1 MNVLYAFLALIL
13 CDSIYISGIKEMF
26 GNMIQHIQKSEMKP
40 NIFKVIFSYF
50 ILYIF
55 ALYFIPKLDTY
66 IDTFMLG
73 FLTYGIYETT
83 NYAIFDNWDYRV
95 VIIDS
100 IWGGI
105 LMCLVRFAGTLK

>member
-1 MNVLYAFLALIL
+1 MNALYALLALLIF
-13 CDSIYISGIKEMF
+13 DSLYISSIKFMF
-26 GNMIQHIQKSEMKP
+26 GNMIQNIQKSEMKP
-40 NIFKVIFSYF
+40 NIFKVILSYF

-66 IDTFMLG
+66 LDTFMLG
-73 FLTYGIYETT
+73 FLAYGIYETT
-83 NYAIFDNWDYRV
+83 NYALFDNWDLNI

-105 LMCLVRFAGTLK
+105 LMCLVRFFSTL